1 MTLSRLAKHMLTTHR
16 QVKRNFP
23 ESSLAAIKSAIG
35 NAEATHSGE
44 IRFAIEAALQPAQV
58 MRDMTPR
65 ERALDVF
72 SELRVWDT
80 QHNSG
85 VLIYLLLADRA
96 VEIIADRGI
105 HARTGSE
112 TWQRIVGIMQDDFA
126 AGRFEAGAVSGVAAV
141 AEKLT
146 RHFPVTGANPDE
158 LPNDVTLL

>member
-1 MTLSRLAKHMLTTHR
+1 L
-16 QVKRNFP
+16 P
-23 ESSLAAIKSAIG
+23 
-35 NAEATHSGE
+35 
-44 IRFAIEAALQPAQV
+44 PAQV
-58 MRDMTPR
+58 VRDMTPR

-72 SELRVWDT
+72 SELRIWDT
-80 QHNSG
+80 QNNSG

-141 AEKLT
+141 AEELT